1 MSAVRLAEQLGIS
14 SRNVEK
20 NIKKLKEYG
29 ILIRHARQRMDT
41 GRLLLKIKKKFME
54 KIMEIKSIL
63 IKDTTREERIRIVQ
77 EGLNQCGGACD
88 FCNGCDNLGGGSVDA
103 FYEPYIN
110 GEKELR
116 EINEEYRS
124 NSGLVK

>member
-1 MSAVRLAEQLGIS
+1 M
-14 SRNVEK
+14 VEK
-20 NIKKLKEYG
+20 LWMRPEREVAYADHREYSDG
-29 ILIRHARQRMDT
+29 SGVTSSWQNART
-41 GRLLLKIKKKFME
+41 FNNAWNHYWYWFPTK
-54 KIMEIKSIL
+54 
-63 IKDTTREERIRIVQ
+63 EERIRIVQ
-77 EGLNQCGGACD
+77 EGMNQCGGACD

-116 EINEEYRS
+116 ELNEEYRS

>member
-1 MSAVRLAEQLGIS
+1 MISENILTNSLIIKNLKKNGIS
-14 SRNVEK
+14 LRNEYDLAKSQVAAR
-20 NIKKLKEYG
+20 KE
-29 ILIRHARQRMDT
+29 DVT
-41 GRLLLKIKKKFME
+41 W
-54 KIMEIKSIL
+54 KSKAIL
-63 IKDTTREERIRIVQ
+63 IKDTTKEERIHIVQ
-77 EGLNQCGGACD
+77 EGLSQCGGACD

>member
-1 MSAVRLAEQLGIS
+1 
-14 SRNVEK
+14 
-20 NIKKLKEYG
+20 
-29 ILIRHARQRMDT
+29 
-41 GRLLLKIKKKFME
+41 
-54 KIMEIKSIL
+54 MEIKSLL
-63 IKDTTREERIRIVQ
+63 IKDTRKEERIRIVQ

-116 EINEEYRS
+116 QLNEEYRS
-124 NSGLVK
+124 NSGMVKQVIFYENTGFKKFYDRGKKAIY

>member
-1 MSAVRLAEQLGIS
+1 MIVECKAWILLIVVGDGPCDNLNIVE
-14 SRNVEK
+14 RN
-20 NIKKLKEYG
+20 N
-29 ILIRHARQRMDT
+29 DNT
-41 GRLLLKIKKKFME
+41 KIIYKTNRRNTK
-54 KIMEIKSIL
+54 MEIKSIL

-88 FCNGCDNLGGGSVDA
+88 FCNGCDNLGGGSIDT

-116 EINEEYRS
+116 QLNEEYSS
-124 NSGLVK
+124 NSGMVR